1 MTKKLRFA
9 IFGNEY
15 QRRKSASAQQLLECL
30 SRRQAVVYIEEGFC
44 RFLSESQ
51 HVKADIAGTFRDLDF
66 DIDYVISM
74 GGDGTLLK
82 AASKVGARSVPIIGI
97 NMGRLGYLA
106 DVPAT
111 DIEEAIERLYSG
123 DYVTENHSVI
133 EATAMRGSLS
143 GCPRALNDI
152 AVLKQDNASMIT
164 IHARIDGEELITYQA
179 AVLKRDNAA
188 MISVRT
194 SVNGDFL
201 VTYQADGL
209 IISTPT
215 GSTAYS
221 LSNGGPIIMP
231 ATDVLCLTPVA
242 PHSLSVRPIVVPAKA
257 EITLTVES
265 RSHNYLV
272 AIDGRS
278 EKLPERTTLRIRRAP
293 YEVKIVKRHG
303 GGYITTL
310 RGKMMWGADAR

>member
-164 IHARIDGEELITYQA
+164 IHARIDGKELI
-179 AVLKRDNAA
+179 
-188 MISVRT
+188 
-194 SVNGDFL
+194 
-201 VTYQADGL
+201 TYQADGL

-278 EKLPERTTLRIRRAP
+278 EKLPERTTLRIRKAP

>member
-82 AASKVGARSVPIIGI
+82 AASKVGALSVPIIGI

-164 IHARIDGEELITYQA
+164 IHARIDGKELI
-179 AVLKRDNAA
+179 
-188 MISVRT
+188 
-194 SVNGDFL
+194 
-201 VTYQADGL
+201 TYQADGL

>member
-51 HVKADIAGTFRDLDF
+51 HVKADIAGTFRDIDF

-164 IHARIDGEELITYQA
+164 IHARIDGKELI
-179 AVLKRDNAA
+179 
-188 MISVRT
+188 
-194 SVNGDFL
+194 
-201 VTYQADGL
+201 TYQADGL

>member
-164 IHARIDGEELITYQA
+164 IHARIDGKELI
-179 AVLKRDNAA
+179 
-188 MISVRT
+188 
-194 SVNGDFL
+194 
-201 VTYQADGL
+201 TYQADGL

-293 YEVKIVKRHG
+293 YEVKPVTRHG
-303 GGYITTL
+303 RGSNTTL

>member
-164 IHARIDGEELITYQA
+164 IHARIDGKELI
-179 AVLKRDNAA
+179 
-188 MISVRT
+188 
-194 SVNGDFL
+194 
-201 VTYQADGL
+201 TYQADGL

-242 PHSLSVRPIVVPAKA
+242 PHSRSVRPIVVPAKA

>member
-111 DIEEAIERLYSG
+111 DIKEAIERLYSG

-164 IHARIDGEELITYQA
+164 IHARIDGKELI
-179 AVLKRDNAA
+179 
-188 MISVRT
+188 
-194 SVNGDFL
+194 
-201 VTYQADGL
+201 TYQADGL

>member
-179 AVLKRDNAA
+179 
-188 MISVRT
+188 
-194 SVNGDFL
+194 
-201 VTYQADGL
+201 DGL

-293 YEVKIVKRHG
+293 YEEKIVKRHG

>member
-164 IHARIDGEELITYQA
+164 IHARIDGKELI
-179 AVLKRDNAA
+179 
-188 MISVRT
+188 
-194 SVNGDFL
+194 
-201 VTYQADGL
+201 TYQADGL

-278 EKLPERTTLRIRRAP
+278 EKLPERITLRIRRAP

>member
-143 GCPRALNDI
+143 GCSRALNDI

-164 IHARIDGEELITYQA
+164 IHARIDGKELI
-179 AVLKRDNAA
+179 
-188 MISVRT
+188 
-194 SVNGDFL
+194 
-201 VTYQADGL
+201 TYQADGL

>member
-164 IHARIDGEELITYQA
+164 IHARIDGQELI
-179 AVLKRDNAA
+179 
-188 MISVRT
+188 
-194 SVNGDFL
+194 
-201 VTYQADGL
+201 TYQADGL

>member
-164 IHARIDGEELITYQA
+164 IHARIDGKELI
-179 AVLKRDNAA
+179 
-188 MISVRT
+188 
-194 SVNGDFL
+194 
-201 VTYQADGL
+201 TYQADGL

-257 EITLTVES
+257 EITLTVER

>member
-82 AASKVGARSVPIIGI
+82 AANKVGARSVPIIGI

-164 IHARIDGEELITYQA
+164 IHARIDGKELI
-179 AVLKRDNAA
+179 
-188 MISVRT
+188 
-194 SVNGDFL
+194 
-201 VTYQADGL
+201 TYQADGL

>member
-111 DIEEAIERLYSG
+111 DIEEAIEGLYSG

-164 IHARIDGEELITYQA
+164 IHARIDGEELI
-179 AVLKRDNAA
+179 
-188 MISVRT
+188 
-194 SVNGDFL
+194 
-201 VTYQADGL
+201 TYQADGL

>member
-133 EATAMRGSLS
+133 EAVAMRGSLS

-164 IHARIDGEELITYQA
+164 IHARIDGKELI
-179 AVLKRDNAA
+179 
-188 MISVRT
+188 
-194 SVNGDFL
+194 
-201 VTYQADGL
+201 TYQADGL

>member
-123 DYVTENHSVI
+123 DYVTENHCVI

-164 IHARIDGEELITYQA
+164 IHARIDGEELI
-179 AVLKRDNAA
+179 
-188 MISVRT
+188 
-194 SVNGDFL
+194 
-201 VTYQADGL
+201 TYQADGL

>member
-164 IHARIDGEELITYQA
+164 IHARIDGKELI
-179 AVLKRDNAA
+179 
-188 MISVRT
+188 
-194 SVNGDFL
+194 
-201 VTYQADGL
+201 TYQADGL

-278 EKLPERTTLRIRRAP
+278 EKLPEKTTLRIRRAP
-293 YEVKIVKRHG
+293 YEVKIVKRYG

>member
-51 HVKADIAGTFRDLDF
+51 HVKADIAGTFSDLDF

-164 IHARIDGEELITYQA
+164 IHARIDGEELI
-179 AVLKRDNAA
+179 
-188 MISVRT
+188 
-194 SVNGDFL
+194 
-201 VTYQADGL
+201 TYQADGL

>member
-164 IHARIDGEELITYQA
+164 IHARIDGKELI
-179 AVLKRDNAA
+179 
-188 MISVRT
+188 
-194 SVNGDFL
+194 
-201 VTYQADGL
+201 TYQADGL

-303 GGYITTL
+303 GSYITTL

>member
-66 DIDYVISM
+66 DIDYVISI

-164 IHARIDGEELITYQA
+164 IHARIDGKELI
-179 AVLKRDNAA
+179 
-188 MISVRT
+188 
-194 SVNGDFL
+194 
-201 VTYQADGL
+201 TYQADGL

>member
-51 HVKADIAGTFRDLDF
+51 HIKADIAGTFRDLDF

-164 IHARIDGEELITYQA
+164 IHARIDGKELI
-179 AVLKRDNAA
+179 
-188 MISVRT
+188 
-194 SVNGDFL
+194 
-201 VTYQADGL
+201 TYQADGL

>member
-179 AVLKRDNAA
+179 
-188 MISVRT
+188 
-194 SVNGDFL
+194 
-201 VTYQADGL
+201 DGL

-215 GSTAYS
+215 G
-221 LSNGGPIIMP
+221 

>member
-164 IHARIDGEELITYQA
+164 IHARIDGKELI
-179 AVLKRDNAA
+179 
-188 MISVRT
+188 
-194 SVNGDFL
+194 
-201 VTYQADGL
+201 TYQADGL

-242 PHSLSVRPIVVPAKA
+242 PHSLSVRPIVIPAKA

>member
-164 IHARIDGEELITYQA
+164 IHARIDGKELI
-179 AVLKRDNAA
+179 
-188 MISVRT
+188 
-194 SVNGDFL
+194 
-201 VTYQADGL
+201 TYQADGL

-310 RGKMMWGADAR
+310 RGKMMWGADVR

>member
-133 EATAMRGSLS
+133 EAVAMRGSLS

-164 IHARIDGEELITYQA
+164 IHARIDGEELI
-179 AVLKRDNAA
+179 
-188 MISVRT
+188 
-194 SVNGDFL
+194 
-201 VTYQADGL
+201 TYQADGL

>member
-51 HVKADIAGTFRDLDF
+51 HVKADIAGTFRDLYF

-164 IHARIDGEELITYQA
+164 IHARIDGKELI
-179 AVLKRDNAA
+179 
-188 MISVRT
+188 
-194 SVNGDFL
+194 
-201 VTYQADGL
+201 TYQADGL

>member
-164 IHARIDGEELITYQA
+164 IHARIDGKELITYQA
-179 AVLKRDNAA
+179 AGR
-188 MISVRT
+188 
-194 SVNGDFL
+194 
-201 VTYQADGL
+201 

>member
-51 HVKADIAGTFRDLDF
+51 HVKADIAGTFRELDF

-164 IHARIDGEELITYQA
+164 IHARIDGKELI
-179 AVLKRDNAA
+179 
-188 MISVRT
+188 
-194 SVNGDFL
+194 
-201 VTYQADGL
+201 TYQADGL

-310 RGKMMWGADAR
+310 RGKMMWGADVR

>member
-111 DIEEAIERLYSG
+111 DIEESIERLYSG

-164 IHARIDGEELITYQA
+164 IHARIDGKELI
-179 AVLKRDNAA
+179 
-188 MISVRT
+188 
-194 SVNGDFL
+194 
-201 VTYQADGL
+201 TYQADGL

>member
-164 IHARIDGEELITYQA
+164 IHARIDGKELI
-179 AVLKRDNAA
+179 
-188 MISVRT
+188 
-194 SVNGDFL
+194 
-201 VTYQADGL
+201 TYQADGL

-310 RGKMMWGADAR
+310 RGKMRWGADAR

>member
-164 IHARIDGEELITYQA
+164 IHARIYGKELI
-179 AVLKRDNAA
+179 
-188 MISVRT
+188 
-194 SVNGDFL
+194 
-201 VTYQADGL
+201 TYQADGL

>member
-111 DIEEAIERLYSG
+111 DIEEAIEGLYSG

-164 IHARIDGEELITYQA
+164 IHARIDGKELI
-179 AVLKRDNAA
+179 
-188 MISVRT
+188 
-194 SVNGDFL
+194 
-201 VTYQADGL
+201 TYQADGL

-310 RGKMMWGADAR
+310 RGKMMWGADVR

>member
-1 MTKKLRFA
+1 MTKNLRFA

-164 IHARIDGEELITYQA
+164 IHARIDGKELI
-179 AVLKRDNAA
+179 
-188 MISVRT
+188 
-194 SVNGDFL
+194 
-201 VTYQADGL
+201 TYQADGL